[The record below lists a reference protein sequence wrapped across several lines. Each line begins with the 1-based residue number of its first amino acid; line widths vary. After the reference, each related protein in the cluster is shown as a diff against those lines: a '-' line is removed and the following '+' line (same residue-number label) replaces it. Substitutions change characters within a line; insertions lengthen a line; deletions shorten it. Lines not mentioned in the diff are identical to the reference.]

1 MSLAA
6 GSDIQAILA
15 LAPAIPVLVIDD
27 LDDAAPLAKALCEGG
42 LRVLE
47 VTLRTDVAQAAIA
60 AIREGVP
67 DAVVGAGT
75 ILTADDITAAERAG
89 SRFLVSPGAGPALLD
104 AIADCGTPFLPGIA
118 TPSEA
123 MTLLERGIT
132 HMKFFPAEAAG
143 GVSMLRSIG
152 GPLPGLRFCPTG
164 GISEANAPDY
174 LALPNVVCV
183 GGSWMAPKKLVRE
196 KRWDE
201 IEQLARSAAA
211 LQS

>member
-1 MSLAA
+1 MSPAA

-27 LDDAAPLAKALCEGG
+27 LDDAVPLAKALCAGG

-47 VTLRTDVAQAAIA
+47 VTFRTPAAQEAIVAM
-60 AIREGVP
+60 REAVP
-67 DAVVGAGT
+67 EAVVGAGT
-75 ILTADDITAAERAG
+75 ILDQRGIDAATSAG
-89 SRFLVSPGAGPALLD
+89 SAFLVSPGAGPKLLD
-104 AIADCGTPFLPGIA
+104 AFVACGTPFLPGIA

-132 HMKFFPAEAAG
+132 HMKFFPAEPAG

-152 GPLPGLRFCPTG
+152 GPLPDLRFCPTG
-164 GISEANAPDY
+164 GVSESNAPDY

-183 GGSWMAPKKLVRE
+183 GGSWMAPTKLVRA

-201 IEQLARSAAA
+201 IERLARAAAA
-211 LQS
+211 LRS